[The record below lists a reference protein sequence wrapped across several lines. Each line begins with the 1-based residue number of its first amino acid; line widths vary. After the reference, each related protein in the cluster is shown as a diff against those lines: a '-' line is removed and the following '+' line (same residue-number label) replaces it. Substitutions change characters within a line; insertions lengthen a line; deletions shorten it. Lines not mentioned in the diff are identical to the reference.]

1 MPVLTGE
8 SDVHRDVVLSEVADS
23 VGRTMMVRTRTH
35 KYAMDEF
42 GEGYMLFD
50 LANDPA
56 EQRNLIGRDD
66 GRELEAGMR
75 DMLLREL
82 AARQYVLKA

>member
-50 LANDPA
+50 LDNDPT
-56 EQRNLIGRDD
+56 EQTNLAGCKDA
-66 GRELEAGMR
+66 RELEGAMR
-75 DMLLREL
+75 DLLLREL
-82 AARQYVLKA
+82 VARQYTLT